1 MIDNARAILFAP
13 PWSATE
19 ALGRSGVSDD
29 RKPWQFG
36 LSSLFLVT
44 LVLALVLGW
53 LTRPSYVDL
62 TIVSVTRDV
71 LGGAEVTFR
80 VTRPVKAQLS
90 RGDFTEDGR
99 PGNGTLFLAR
109 SLADRVTVT
118 GRTGAPDMN
127 TQPQTRWPGIAPSWQ
142 NSVALVRPGET
153 YRLTESQPLRILRG
167 MDGQGT
173 LTYCWLF
180 LGTPENVRR
189 NARPPP
195 RRSPNSRQRRPRSPH
210 GSV

>member
-1 MIDNARAILFAP
+1 M
-13 PWSATE
+13 
-19 ALGRSGVSDD
+19 SDD

-80 VTRPVKAQLS
+80 VTRPVEARLS

-99 PGNGTLFLAR
+99 PGNGTYCSWR
-109 SLADRVTVT
+109 GSLADRVTVT
-118 GRTGAPDMN
+118 GRAGAPDMN

-189 NARPPP
+189 RCPPAAKTQP
-195 RRSPNSRQRRPRSPH
+195 
-210 GSV
+210 